1 MNSKELI
8 SEIYKRLRDR
18 YSKQD
23 WWPSESRFEIIIGA
37 ILTQNTNWLN
47 VEKAIKNLKDANMLT
62 TEKMYHCNR
71 ETLAELIRPSGYYNI
86 KTKRI
91 KNFLKWLF
99 ENYDGKIEALES
111 LETSYLREELLS
123 IKGIGNET
131 ADSILLYGLEKP
143 TFIVD
148 SYTARMLGR
157 HGLIDSYYGYKDIK
171 ELFESNLSK
180 DAKLYSEFHALIV
193 TLGKKHCKKRPI
205 CVGCPLESLP
215 HEIEEYF

>member
-1 MNSKELI
+1 MNSRELI
-8 SEIYKRLRDR
+8 LEIYKRLLER

-23 WWPSESRFEIIIGA
+23 WWPSESRFEVIVGA
-37 ILTQNTNWLN
+37 ILTQNTNWRN
-47 VEKAIKNLKDANMLT
+47 VEKAIENLKNANILT
-62 TEKMYHCNR
+62 AEKMYQCDSQ
-71 ETLAELIRPSGYYNI
+71 TLAELIRPSGYYNI

-99 ENYDGKIEALES
+99 ENYDGEIEALEP
-111 LETSYLREELLS
+111 LETSYLKEELLS
-123 IKGIGNET
+123 INGIGNET

-157 HGLIDSYYGYKDIK
+157 HGLIDSYCGYDDIK
-171 ELFESNLSK
+171 ELFEGNLDK
-180 DAKLYSEFHALIV
+180 DAKLYNEYHALIV
-193 TLGKKHCKKRPI
+193 TLGKEHCKKRPI
-205 CVGCPLESLP
+205 CDGCPLESLP